1 MWAIASFTV
10 AYGFY
15 QVGQTNKQR
24 AGEKLEERKARF
36 AMAPILQAE
45 EDRWYMEREKEILKQ
60 EAEIM
65 KNVPGWK
72 VGEKTYHSDRWVPRH
87 VAPLDKNLKK

>member
-1 MWAIASFTV
+1 
-10 AYGFY
+10 
-15 QVGQTNKQR
+15 
-24 AGEKLEERKARF
+24 
-36 AMAPILQAE
+36 MAPLLQAE
-45 EDRWYMEREKEILKQ
+45 EDRWYMEREKDILAK

-72 VGEKTYHSDRWVPRH
+72 VGESVFHSDRWVPRH